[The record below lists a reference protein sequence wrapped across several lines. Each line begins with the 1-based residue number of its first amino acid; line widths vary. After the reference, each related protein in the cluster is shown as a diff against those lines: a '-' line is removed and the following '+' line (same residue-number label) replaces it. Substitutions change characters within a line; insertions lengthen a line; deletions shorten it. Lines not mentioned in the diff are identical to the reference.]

1 MVRKQFKVFAI
12 ALAILMSI
20 SMVLTGCG
28 EGSKNP
34 AQETTNAD
42 GNVAPGTTT
51 DQSAQ
56 QPDGSEPSWK
66 KDTSPF
72 EFDLYFFAAW
82 GDGYPWRGA
91 LVEKYITEATGVT
104 PNIII
109 PTGNEKEY
117 LNVMIAGNDLPD
129 ALILEWNSPET
140 KKLIQAGEIHSI
152 DDLSAEYAPEMMDMI
167 SDDVKL
173 YHKQDD
179 GKLYYLPS
187 FFSTKQEHEEGLEK
201 HNARPLFIQKGIYE
215 GLGSPSLETPEQL
228 LQLLKDIKSKY
239 PDVKPFAIEPPLDV
253 NQWGLAGSSTM
264 QYFAGIFAPETL
276 SKDQY
281 LENDKIKMIFE
292 SPNYVEAVRFLN
304 QIYKEGLISVDTLI
318 MKHENFGETTDS
330 AQFAVTGSFPID
342 IWKSHNPKVMALTND
357 ESKTYVPLPYVKYNG
372 KEPQY
377 AGGRGAGW
385 VASMVTKNAKDPG
398 RILRYFEY
406 SWSDEGQLA
415 NLFGKEGETY
425 DMVDGMPQYKPEIL
439 KELAEDPTSLD
450 NKYGFEKRLLMWR
463 SKWAGWQKIAMA
475 PKAFEDYLRSV
486 SSYGVDIW
494 NLGLDNLDPDPT
506 SSEGVAYAKIKNI
519 WNKYLSQMVLAKNDG
534 EFNAAYEAGMKEM
547 EEAGLQKVKD
557 LMTENHL
564 KDVAKKQGK

>member
-1 MVRKQFKVFAI
+1 MLRKQFKVFAI
-12 ALAILMSI
+12 ALAMLMSI

-28 EGSKNP
+28 EGSKDP
-34 AQETTNAD
+34 VQETTNAD
-42 GNVAPGTTT
+42 TKATT
-51 DQSAQ
+51 DQTAQ

-72 EFDLYFFAAW
+72 EFDLYFFASW
-82 GDGYPWRGA
+82 GTGYPWRGS
-91 LVEKYITEATGVT
+91 LVEKYITEETGVT

-117 LNVMIAGNDLPD
+117 LNVMIAGNDLPE
-129 ALILEWNSPET
+129 AMILEWNAPET
-140 KKLIQAGEIHSI
+140 KKLIQSGEIYSI
-152 DDLSAEYAPEMMDMI
+152 DDLSAEHAPEMMDMI
-167 SDDVKL
+167 SDDIKL

-187 FFSTKQEHEEGLEK
+187 FFSTKEEHEEGLEK

-215 GLGSPSLETPEQL
+215 GLGSPSVDTPEQL
-228 LQLLKDIKSKY
+228 LQLLKDIKAKY

-253 NQWGLAGSSTM
+253 NQWGLAGSMTL

-342 IWKSHNPKVMALTND
+342 VWKGHNPKVMALTND
-357 ESKTYVPLPYVKYNG
+357 EAKTYVPLPYFKYNG

-398 RILRYFEY
+398 RILRYLEY
-406 SWSDEGQLA
+406 SWSDEGQLT

-425 DMVDGMPQYKPEIL
+425 DMVDGWPQYKPEIL
-439 KELAEDPTSLD
+439 QEMEADAANFA
-450 NKYGFEKRLLMWR
+450 NKYGFESRLLMWR
-463 SKWAGWQKIAMA
+463 SKWAGWQKVAMA
-475 PKAFEDYLRSV
+475 PKSYEDYLRSV

-494 NLGLDNLDPDPT
+494 NLGLDGLDPEPT
-506 SSEGVAYAKIKNI
+506 SSEGVAFAKIKNI
-519 WNKYLSQMVLAKNDG
+519 WNKYLSQMVLAKDDG
-534 EFNAAYEAGMKEM
+534 EFKAAYEAGMKEM
-547 EEAGLQKVKD
+547 EDAGLQKVKD
-557 LMTENHL
+557 LMTANHL